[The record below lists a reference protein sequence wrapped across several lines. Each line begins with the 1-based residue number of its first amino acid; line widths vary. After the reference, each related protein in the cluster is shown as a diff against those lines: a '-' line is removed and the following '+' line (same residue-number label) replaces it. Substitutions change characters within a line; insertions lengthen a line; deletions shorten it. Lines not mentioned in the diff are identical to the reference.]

1 VPLHRQVSS
10 HGSQLDG
17 ADVTGARVGESDVGA
32 EVTGAGVTGAGV
44 AGAKVDGVNTYVS
57 VPKQGDPEGGVAI
70 TFTSVVK
77 DEPLHKSIVFVSV
90 TVTDSPGW
98 SEVTSRDPTN
108 ETVTP
113 LCVLV
118 RSVRSIAEDP
128 VLVMTYVYVTS
139 TMQSVS
145 VAGGGIEAHSVLSGP
160 TQVRDT
166 STKQTP
172 TGAVVTGASVMG
184 AGVTGAGVFCIC
196 GAGVTGGGV
205 T

>member
-1 VPLHRQVSS
+1 MPLHRQVSS
-10 HGSQLDG
+10 HGSQVDG
-17 ADVTGARVGESDVGA
+17 AGVIGARVGESDVGA
-32 EVTGAGVTGAGV
+32 KVTGAGVTGAGVTGAGV

-118 RSVRSIAEDP
+118 RFVRSIADDP

-139 TMQSVS
+139 TMQSES
-145 VAGGGIEAHSVLSGP
+145 VAGGGMDAHSVLSGP
-160 TQVRDT
+160 TQVT
-166 STKQTP
+166 ET
-172 TGAVVTGASVMG
+172 
-184 AGVTGAGVFCIC
+184 
-196 GAGVTGGGV
+196 
-205 T
+205 

>member
-1 VPLHRQVSS
+1 ML
-10 HGSQLDG
+10 SQHKMLTSEIQISG
-17 ADVTGARVGESDVGA
+17 GKLQFQERNSVRFLTSTKQTPTGARVTGA
-32 EVTGAGVTGAGV
+32 GVLGICGAGVTGAGVTGAGV

-90 TVTDSPGW
+90 TVTDSPGC
-98 SEVTSRDPTN
+98 SKVTSGDPIN

-118 RSVRSIAEDP
+118 RSVRSIADDP

-139 TMQSVS
+139 TMQSES
-145 VAGGGIEAHSVLSGP
+145 VAGGGMDAHSVLSGP
-160 TQVRDT
+160 TQVT
-166 STKQTP
+166 ET
-172 TGAVVTGASVMG
+172 
-184 AGVTGAGVFCIC
+184 
-196 GAGVTGGGV
+196 
-205 T
+205 